1 MNNFISVGTR
11 CRKYR
16 QGAKLNKKYI
26 EFATPNDGS
35 TDFTLLSPE
44 PMWLSPFFAETAE
57 LVLLADDLTENAVIA
72 NWNNQ
77 AIAQGAVLDGTQGQV
92 MTKIKKLWYKEGFDA
107 QGNLNLLGVANYA
120 RQGYVLHPKF
130 AYGAGREHIYI
141 GRYEGSNGAGNV
153 LQSVSGVNLLHSIS
167 ADTFHARA
175 QARGAK
181 WHGYDH
187 WRSHLLQLLSYVYFG
202 TYDVQ
207 SRIPG
212 YTNRS
217 SYDASFQRKTGR
229 SDGLVSHQGSVDY
242 DPTGLDADLGTT
254 GWSSA
259 ERKIANSFLWI
270 ENIFGHVWK
279 FTWGA
284 AADGRIASTNKFYAT
299 PDPSKFTAN
308 VNSILAN
315 YEDLGILLPGAS
327 NESYIMNLQKGLMP
341 RTQGGNSS
349 TYITDYFWSYL
360 DDASRDYLR
369 VVLAGGTLDHGG
381 ISGVAARAS
390 HVGLSNAFSFIGSRL
405 CADP

>member
-1 MNNFISVGTR
+1 MKNVIANAIGNAVGFH
-11 CRKYR
+11 K
-16 QGAKLNKKYI
+16 GANLNQKYI

-35 TDFTLLSPE
+35 TEFTLLSPE
-44 PMWLSPFFAETAE
+44 PMWTTPFFAETAE
-57 LVLLADDLTENAVIA
+57 LVLLADNLTENAVIA
-72 NWNNQ
+72 NWSNQ

-107 QGNLNLLGVANYA
+107 SGNLNFLGVANYP

-141 GRYEGSNGAGNV
+141 GKYEGSEAGGK
-153 LQSVSGVNLLHSIS
+153 LQSISGVSLKHSIS
-167 ADTFHARA
+167 ADAFHGLAV
-175 QARGAK
+175 ARGAN

-187 WRSHLLQLLSYVYFG
+187 WRSHLLQLLTYVYYG
-202 TYDVQ
+202 TYDIQ

-212 YTNRS
+212 YTNKS
-217 SYDASFQRKTGR
+217 SYDVAFQRYTGR
-229 SDGLVSHQGSVDY
+229 SNILISHAGSVDY
-242 DPTGLDADLGTT
+242 DPTGLDADIAD
-254 GWSSA
+254 GWSST

-284 AADGRIASTNKFYAT
+284 AADGRVASTNKFYAT
-299 PDPSKFTAN
+299 PDPSKFTAD

-327 NESYIMNLQKGLMP
+327 NESYILNLQKGLMP

-349 TYITDYFWSYL
+349 TYITDYFWSYM
-360 DDASRDYLR
+360 DDAARDYLR
-369 VVLAGGTLDHGG
+369 VVLAGGPLYHGG
-381 ISGVAARAS
+381 FSGVAARGS
-390 HVGLSNAFSFIGSRL
+390 SIGLSRASSTYGSRL